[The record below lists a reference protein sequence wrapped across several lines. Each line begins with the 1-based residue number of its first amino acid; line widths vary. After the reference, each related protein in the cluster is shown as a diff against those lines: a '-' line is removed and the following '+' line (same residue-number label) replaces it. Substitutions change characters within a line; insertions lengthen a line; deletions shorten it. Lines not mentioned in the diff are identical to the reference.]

1 MDGTYVETI
10 EVTLVSYFQN
20 APNRID
26 ATIVSTPIPGRAEV
40 TNVQLPVDSLRLLKI
55 QTIIDHNDH
64 VPTAPPSTNEV
75 RPCNLTL
82 GDLKVGTTVVVNVPN
97 QSERVGCV
105 RDTSVHT
112 HSAWVHFYGDSSPT
126 WVSTEHLS
134 LANSSTIK
142 HDRKFFI
149 SPEDHAPLP
158 PDNETETNSISE
170 APTVPRRASMMKM
183 NHYIHVEGTDARK
196 QNHDRPQRIPRV
208 PSEEETTLPKVIQ
221 QRLRARRVVG
231 ETMKIPPEQIWVHED
246 TLTDGEYSGT
256 VWYNSYD
263 VGKVV
268 AKTIPRAMTDGYPR
282 ANEFTS
288 PELPQHAPV
297 IEKNFF
303 DAQKMVDDLSS
314 FSKDRTLLH
323 NLLCGSPQSFCG
335 LFDTILHRNLPMT
348 EAGRKKVRE
357 SILKDIALKRCSH
370 MLSLKELLEIVPI
383 ALKSPTGVIPKNSG
397 EKCKIEKGTHSL
409 DEVKTRTILHASKK
423 GPNGQSVN
431 SQTSYETLHTAEF
444 IRLQDVEKAILDAV
458 IRLKELGFE
467 DHTDRILVWKADIKS
482 AYRLMLTAVA
492 DRWLGVHGIDDE
504 YVVEH
509 VAQFGQKAS
518 VTMFHRFIYAM
529 TSLMSEPSWA
539 QKWFPEMSLPKSPQ
553 PNTKRP
559 TRESIETELQKFRDD
574 KTGNGILDPDVFCWV
589 AWYLDDMVGVC
600 IDVRNDISEPLDPDN
615 FGVRNPLGKA
625 VTYFLHR
632 YKIPE
637 NLEKREHDNDPLFMG
652 NKKPVILG
660 IQVDLNALRVYVRE
674 DYKENLVKIID
685 TWLSQGPST
694 SHSAAEWGLLEG
706 RLGFT
711 MMVYPHFRCF
721 LREIWMTYA
730 VILKTE
736 ATHWCAKPVILEN
749 LECMRDILQ
758 SNPGR
763 SMYHNRQWR
772 TGYQRGLEFCFKSP
786 STNDILH
793 DASTGYGF
801 GYMNAGDG
809 TYYYRKWKGKELILA
824 KQKKIYVLEA
834 AAMFITFVINAE
846 SLSESKINMCGDN
859 EGLVASFHWCGSSVP
874 IVNAIIREFVKL
886 LSHADIVLNCDKEK
900 FQTSW
905 IDTHEMEGADAL
917 SRDDLKAFHEY
928 VEREFKGKTFTKVP
942 ATDARVILA
951 EKLWQTILD
960 RYVKEE

>member
-1 MDGTYVETI
+1 METQPPPPLPPPPPINESREQLHEWRANLKRGDRILCRSMDGTYVETI

-357 SILKDIALKRCSH
+357 SILKDIALK
-370 MLSLKELLEIVPI
+370 
-383 ALKSPTGVIPKNSG
+383 
-397 EKCKIEKGTHSL
+397 
-409 DEVKTRTILHASKK
+409 
-423 GPNGQSVN
+423 
-431 SQTSYETLHTAEF
+431 
-444 IRLQDVEKAILDAV
+444 
-458 IRLKELGFE
+458 
-467 DHTDRILVWKADIKS
+467 
-482 AYRLMLTAVA
+482 
-492 DRWLGVHGIDDE
+492 
-504 YVVEH
+504 
-509 VAQFGQKAS
+509 
-518 VTMFHRFIYAM
+518 
-529 TSLMSEPSWA
+529 
-539 QKWFPEMSLPKSPQ
+539 
-553 PNTKRP
+553 
-559 TRESIETELQKFRDD
+559 
-574 KTGNGILDPDVFCWV
+574 
-589 AWYLDDMVGVC
+589 
-600 IDVRNDISEPLDPDN
+600 
-615 FGVRNPLGKA
+615 
-625 VTYFLHR
+625 
-632 YKIPE
+632 
-637 NLEKREHDNDPLFMG
+637 
-652 NKKPVILG
+652 
-660 IQVDLNALRVYVRE
+660 
-674 DYKENLVKIID
+674 
-685 TWLSQGPST
+685 
-694 SHSAAEWGLLEG
+694 
-706 RLGFT
+706 
-711 MMVYPHFRCF
+711 
-721 LREIWMTYA
+721 
-730 VILKTE
+730 
-736 ATHWCAKPVILEN
+736 
-749 LECMRDILQ
+749 
-758 SNPGR
+758 
-763 SMYHNRQWR
+763 
-772 TGYQRGLEFCFKSP
+772 
-786 STNDILH
+786 
-793 DASTGYGF
+793 
-801 GYMNAGDG
+801 
-809 TYYYRKWKGKELILA
+809 
-824 KQKKIYVLEA
+824 
-834 AAMFITFVINAE
+834 
-846 SLSESKINMCGDN
+846 
-859 EGLVASFHWCGSSVP
+859 
-874 IVNAIIREFVKL
+874 
-886 LSHADIVLNCDKEK
+886 
-900 FQTSW
+900 
-905 IDTHEMEGADAL
+905 
-917 SRDDLKAFHEY
+917 
-928 VEREFKGKTFTKVP
+928 
-942 ATDARVILA
+942 
-951 EKLWQTILD
+951 
-960 RYVKEE
+960 